1 MATGLTIGSGRVWV
15 GSDFTGLYDSI
26 VWGAA
31 NLVAPLDDGIGF
43 TSVNEGTFAT
53 TVDESC
59 GVLAI
64 TSDTGDNDNAALVAG
79 KFAPRDG
86 KVVMRSRFKYSNV
99 DCAIFVGFAETMAL
113 DTPVMPAE
121 FATATMTYNPGGMV
135 GFNYDVDGTTD
146 DFRAVMGD
154 GSAAISDSANGTRAN
169 ATLTADGWFEAEVI
183 LNEDGSAECWL
194 GDSGHISSD
203 SIHNK
208 LRLIKRFSTGTL
220 LTTTDLFFAVLML
233 ENRSANARVLEV
245 DYFYAEGG
253 RDWRF

>member
-99 DCAIFVGFAETMAL
+99 DCAIFVGFTETLAL

-121 FATATMTYNPGGMV
+121 FATATMTYNGTGGIL
-135 GFNYDVDGTTD
+135 GLQYDVDGTTD
-146 DFRAVMGD
+146 DFRSVMGD
-154 GSAAISDSANGTRAN
+154 GGAAISDSAQGTRAN
-169 ATLTADGWFEAEVI
+169 ATLTADRWFEAQVV
-183 LNEDGSAECWL
+183 LNEDGSGECWL
-194 GDSGHISSD
+194 GDSGHANGNSM
-203 SIHNK
+203 NK
-208 LRLIKRFSTGTL
+208 L
-220 LTTTDLFFAVLML
+220 
-233 ENRSANARVLEV
+233 
-245 DYFYAEGG
+245 
-253 RDWRF
+253 